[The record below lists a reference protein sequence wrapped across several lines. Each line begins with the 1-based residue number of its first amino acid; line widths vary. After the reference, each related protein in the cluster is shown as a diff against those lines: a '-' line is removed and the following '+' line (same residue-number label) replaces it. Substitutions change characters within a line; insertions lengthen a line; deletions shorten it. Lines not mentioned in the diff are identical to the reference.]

1 MSSVINLETA
11 RSRQISLRVSTFWQ
25 IVDRH
30 VRSDFTIKKNWLLSV
45 GCRTVMIAESRGDT
59 TENCG
64 HIVLMFSGTGPLRG
78 YSFAF
83 AVRHSASSDLISA
96 EVLVT
101 DSASTTILSKV
112 ISSLPLPSYTD
123 TWLYECA
130 AAAMSILA
138 PIPEAAQQAS
148 LG

>member
-1 MSSVINLETA
+1 MSSVIDIEFA
-11 RSRQISLRVSTFWQ
+11 RQRQSSQRVSGFWK
-25 IVDRH
+25 IVDH
-30 VRSDFTIKKNWLLSV
+30 QVRADFTTKKTWLRSV
-45 GCRTVMIAESRGDT
+45 GCRTVMIAESCDDMT
-59 TENCG
+59 G
-64 HIVLMFSGTGPLRG
+64 HIALMFSGTGPLQG
-78 YSFAF
+78 FSFAF

-101 DSASTTILSKV
+101 DIAATTLMSKV
-112 ISSLPLPSYTD
+112 ISSIPLSSYTA
-123 TWLYECA
+123 TWLYDCS